1 MIIKK
6 ILNNNVITTLDE
18 TTKLEKVVMGVGI
31 AFQKKAGDV
40 VNESKIDKVFV
51 IENENENLKFQELV
65 HEVPMEYVKVSEAI
79 ISFAARKLETKFD
92 DHIYIALTDH
102 LAFAIKR
109 HQMDIEIKNNMLWD
123 IQRIYKKEYNIG
135 LWALEYIDRELGI
148 KFKVDEAGFIAM
160 HLIDASL
167 KETMDN
173 TISITEIVENI
184 LNLIKYFYSIEFNEN
199 DISYDRLLTHLKFFA
214 QRVVS
219 KKDVQDDGDE
229 HFLKVVKESYKDA
242 YKCVIKIKNYIE
254 KSYDYYVNDGEL
266 VYLTLHI
273 QRILSSLK
281 HRES

>member
-109 HQMDIEIKNNMLWD
+109 HQMGIEIKNNMLWD

-219 KKDVQDDGDE
+219 KKNMKDDGDE

-242 YKCVIKIKNYIE
+242 YKCVIKIKSYVE
-254 KSYDYYVNDGEL
+254 KNYDYNVNDGEL

>member
-6 ILNNNVITTLDE
+6 ILNNNAVTTLDE

-31 AFQKKAGDV
+31 AFQKKVGDML
-40 VNESKIDKVFV
+40 NESKIDKVFV
-51 IENENENLKFQELV
+51 IENENESLKFQELI

-102 LAFAIKR
+102 LAFAVKR
-109 HQMDIEIKNNMLWD
+109 HKMGIQIKNNMLWD
-123 IQRIYKKEYNIG
+123 IQRIYKNEYNIG
-135 LWALEYIDRELGI
+135 LWALDYIERELGI
-148 KFKVDEAGFIAM
+148 KFNVDEAGFIAM
-160 HLIDASL
+160 HFVDASL
-167 KETMDN
+167 KETMNN
-173 TISITEIVENI
+173 TISITEIVQTI

-219 KKDVQDDGDE
+219 KKNIYDDGDE
-229 HFLKVVKESYKDA
+229 HFLKVVKQNYKESYK
-242 YKCVIKIKNYIE
+242 CVLKIKTYVE
-254 KSYDYYVNDGEL
+254 KNYDYYVNDGEL

-273 QRILSSLK
+273 QRITSSLRHK
-281 HRES
+281 ES